1 LIVQAM
7 KKKLVLA
14 ISLVAG
20 SAHGVELKPWLSLK
34 DLFSQL
40 PVPLQPLSPEEKR
53 LRSAFDS
60 IEGGIRAPDAGLSLV
75 SSESKLDGVV
85 CQQADCQTSNAIS
98 FTQQRNGLSWNL
110 SNEGDFHLSPRAEVV
125 RYQWS
130 TPVQTLA
137 ASSSFGMGVGVDS
150 LYKLSD
156 SYSAYASAG
165 MMQMTR
171 GSAYE
176 GLFGLRREFSDAS
189 LFMEARWADMSRPD
203 RIENAYDFSNLR
215 IGISHRFKGL

>member
-1 LIVQAM
+1 M
-7 KKKLVLA
+7 KKRLVLA
-14 ISLVAG
+14 ISLAAG

-34 DLFSQL
+34 DLFSRL
-40 PVPLQPLSPEEKR
+40 PEPLQPLSADEKR

-85 CQQADCQTSNAIS
+85 CHQADCQISNAIS

-110 SNEGDFHLSPRAEVV
+110 PSSGEFHLSPRAEVV

-130 TPVQTLA
+130 NPAQNQAT
-137 ASSSFGMGVGVDS
+137 SSNFGMGIGVDS

-176 GLFGLRREFSDAS
+176 GLFGLRREFSDAN

-203 RIENAYDFSNLR
+203 SLESTYDFSNLR
-215 IGISHRFKGL
+215 IGISHQFKGL

>member
-1 LIVQAM
+1 M
-7 KKKLVLA
+7 KKKLVIA

-34 DLFSQL
+34 NLFAEL
-40 PVPLQPLSPEEKR
+40 PAPLKPLTSEEKR

-60 IEGGIRAPDAGLSLV
+60 IEGGIHAPDAGLGLV
-75 SSESKLDGVV
+75 SSESNLDGVSCAQAG
-85 CQQADCQTSNAIS
+85 CQSTNAVS
-98 FTQQRNGLSWNL
+98 FSQQRNGLSWNL
-110 SNEGDFHLSPRAEVV
+110 PNTGDFHLAPRAEVV

-130 TPVQTLA
+130 SPTQTLA
-137 ASSSFGMGVGVDS
+137 NANSFGMGLGIDS
-150 LYKLSD
+150 LYKLND

-176 GLFGLRREFSDAS
+176 GLFGLRRRFNESNV
-189 LFMEARWADMSRPD
+189 FMEARWADMNQPAQLD
-203 RIENAYDFSNLR
+203 GAYDFSSLR
-215 IGISHRFKGL
+215 IGVSHEFKGL